1 MSLRKPKAWR
11 DLRDLSMLSYLQLCP
26 HSDVLPTKRQS
37 HCDFITGFLLNRMLA
52 VHNP

>member
-1 MSLRKPKAWR
+1 
-11 DLRDLSMLSYLQLCP
+11 MLSYLPLCP